1 MKNIYFKSVNK
12 PINNTTM
19 KKQLIKIIVIT
30 LLLLPASIFA
40 QSEID
45 NLYKKYAGEDG
56 FTSINISPEMF
67 KFLSSIDMSDSAN
80 EVKQSQNVMEQ
91 LDGLKILVYEQPE
104 DKAYIDF
111 YKEIKNSL
119 PLSDYAELMSIQDSE
134 SNIQFL
140 IKKAGKNRI
149 SELLMI
155 VKGDKEVLIMSMT
168 GDIDMNTISDISN
181 SLDVKGMENLDKLN
195 DK

>member
-1 MKNIYFKSVNK
+1 
-12 PINNTTM
+12 M
-19 KKQLIKIIVIT
+19 KKQLIKIIALT

-40 QSEID
+40 QSQID

-67 KFLSSIDMSDSAN
+67 KFLSSIDMNDSAS
-80 EVKQSQNVMEQ
+80 EAQETQNVMEQ
-91 LDGLKILVYEQPE
+91 LDGLKMLVYEQPE
-104 DKAYIDF
+104 GKPYIDF

-119 PLSDYAELMSIQDSE
+119 PLKDYTELMSIQDSE
-134 SNIQFL
+134 SDIQFL
-140 IKKAGKNRI
+140 VKKAGKNRI

-155 VKGDKEVLIMSMT
+155 VKGDGEVVIMSMT

-181 SLDVKGMENLDKLN
+181 SLDVKGMENLEKLN
-195 DK
+195 D

>member
-1 MKNIYFKSVNK
+1 
-12 PINNTTM
+12 M
-19 KKQLIKIIVIT
+19 KKQIIKIIIIT
-30 LLLLPASIFA
+30 LLLLPATIFA

-67 KFLSSIDMSDSAN
+67 RLLGSMDMSDSA
-80 EVKQSQNVMEQ
+80 EEAKQTQNVMEQ
-91 LDGLKILVYEQPE
+91 LDGLKMLVYEQPE
-104 DKAYIDF
+104 GKPFIDF
-111 YKEIKNSL
+111 YKEIKKSL
-119 PLSDYAELMSIQDSE
+119 PLKEYTELMSIQDSD
-134 SNIQFL
+134 SDIKFL

-155 VKGDKEVLIMSMT
+155 IKGDGEVLVMSMT

-195 DK
+195 EQ